1 MLSPGLRKVLGL
13 NPIYYMIESMRFS
26 LIGTTQIRPPL
37 GYGLIFAFAFA
48 MLVFALELL
57 RRGYKLRS

>member
-1 MLSPGLRKVLGL
+1 MLSPSLRKVLAL

-26 LIGTTQIRPPL
+26 LVGTTQIHSPA
-37 GYGLIFAFAFA
+37 GFALIFLFAA
-48 MLVFALELL
+48 GMLTFALELL